1 MMQYHA
7 VMLYLSIP
15 CNAFLSHQIRYS
27 ITQEVKNVV
36 RKHVAKVLFVIKSNL
51 KCDVHGSGTKERGG
65 EKLPNMEIPN

>member
-36 RKHVAKVLFVIKSNL
+36 RKHVAKVLLVI
-51 KCDVHGSGTKERGG
+51 
-65 EKLPNMEIPN
+65 